1 MQVGNA
7 KLTSQ
12 FFIKVVVRP
21 NLTCQLTREF
31 VDVDK
36 PEVFCFIESP
46 YSLGYSEVCT
56 RPSFRCHVIEEQKNK
71 DLSSNDVY
79 ISLVEKERH

>member
-56 RPSFRCHVIEEQKNK
+56 RPSFTIIEEQKNK